1 MKITKQPSI
10 VVMAY
15 QFDSVGTY
23 YFHDFPSAAEFMF
36 DCIDNKIHFTVFAE
50 VEPTP
55 CKHTKK
61 KVYKKKK
68 TK

>member
-10 VVMAY
+10 VILTY
-15 QFDSVGTY
+15 QFDSVGHY
-23 YFHDFPSAAEFMF
+23 YFHDVISGMEFVR
-36 DCIDNKIHFTVFAE
+36 DCLEREVPFRVFAE

-55 CKHTKK
+55 CKHKKK

-68 TK
+68 QL